1 MKKSSIV
8 FRVLIVFFSLILM
21 VILGSRYSSH
31 KVILDNEEKLN
42 NILSS
47 CVNIFDSELTNDK
60 DVAKVTE
67 GFANTYY
74 AVYYENNLY
83 KVADSFSREIYTNST
98 LQNDL
103 TKYYVT
109 DYYKTHVFE
118 TKYGNYYYKNKED
131 GQYIIQVITYIPNG
145 TLRQDE
151 VLIYGAGLTILMTLL
166 TLMVSFYLYNRDKKM
181 FMPLISELN
190 KVTKHTLIIEEPFYT
205 LKEEVDSIQGIISN
219 KIKELLRERDKFKTI
234 INTLPEGIV
243 VINRDKKVE
252 LVNDFACRIFDYS
265 QNYIV
270 EKEYYYIIRN
280 IDIQNKI
287 ELVFKYGQRIE
298 YILDENSGVYRFTF
312 DPTNYAWLENNQIHG
327 VIINII
333 DITAERNAE
342 KAKENF
348 FSNASHELKSPLTSI
363 IGFQEMI
370 SCGILESADEIK
382 DATDKTIA
390 EAKRM
395 NKIIIDMLELSKLDD
410 SSFEAKTENI
420 DFTEIIETSISNM
433 IPRASKKEISISKKL
448 DSKIE
453 LSLTKEYAFEIINN
467 LLDNAIKYNVS
478 GGNVEVVLNKYF
490 LSVTDTGLGISR
502 KDQSNVFERFFRV
515 DKNKSREAGGTGLG
529 LAIVKHICDISG
541 FKIELTSRV
550 GKGSTFK
557 IIF

>member
-1 MKKSSIV
+1 
-8 FRVLIVFFSLILM
+8 
-21 VILGSRYSSH
+21 
-31 KVILDNEEKLN
+31 
-42 NILSS
+42 
-47 CVNIFDSELTNDK
+47 
-60 DVAKVTE
+60 
-67 GFANTYY
+67 
-74 AVYYENNLY
+74 
-83 KVADSFSREIYTNST
+83 
-98 LQNDL
+98 
-103 TKYYVT
+103 
-109 DYYKTHVFE
+109 
-118 TKYGNYYYKNKED
+118 
-131 GQYIIQVITYIPNG
+131 
-145 TLRQDE
+145 
-151 VLIYGAGLTILMTLL
+151 
-166 TLMVSFYLYNRDKKM
+166 
-181 FMPLISELN
+181 
-190 KVTKHTLIIEEPFYT
+190 
-205 LKEEVDSIQGIISN
+205 
-219 KIKELLRERDKFKTI
+219 LLRERDKFKTI